1 MEWLHFH
8 ELPEMDMKKVSTVHD
23 WSTGKYIDLN
33 TTDKGWNECIFV
45 GLEITP
51 ESISRQNI
59 DSAMFYV
66 SEN

>member
-1 MEWLHFH
+1 
-8 ELPEMDMKKVSTVHD
+8 MDMKKVSTVHD

-33 TTDKGWNECIFV
+33 TTDKGWNDCIFV